1 MKNRIITMN
10 TIHFQQFSIKH
21 NSFQFM
27 DILLK
32 NLKTKS
38 EVDDVIRNTED
49 KV

>member
-1 MKNRIITMN
+1 MNIIR
-10 TIHFQQFSIKH
+10 FQHFSIKH
-21 NSFQFM
+21 ILFLIM

>member
-1 MKNRIITMN
+1 MN

-21 NSFQFM
+21 TSFQIM

>member
-1 MKNRIITMN
+1 MNIIR
-10 TIHFQQFSIKH
+10 FQQFSIKH